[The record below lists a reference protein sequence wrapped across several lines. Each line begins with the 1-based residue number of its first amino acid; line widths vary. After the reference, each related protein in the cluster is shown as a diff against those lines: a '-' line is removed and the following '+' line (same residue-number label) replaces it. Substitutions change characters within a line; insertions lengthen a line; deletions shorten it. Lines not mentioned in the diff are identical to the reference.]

1 MEYYTPYVLA
11 LLTNADVTAAGKAAP
26 ASVTPAMIVW
36 TLIAMALTALVI
48 CIIAKVL
55 RTLIDM
61 TDND

>member
-26 ASVTPAMIVW
+26 ASVASAMIVW

-55 RTLIDM
+55 RALIDM